1 MRYAIVWGSKTGNTE
16 LLARSVGEAVD
27 GGECID
33 MGAPCDE
40 ALAADRIYVGFWT
53 DKGTCDKEVALFL
66 PRLGEQEVF
75 LFGTAGFG
83 GSQAYFD
90 QIMARVLKLVPG
102 TVTVVGAFMCQGKM
116 GPAVRKRYEAMR
128 EGGAPAEQVDA
139 MIANF
144 DAALSHPD
152 DDDIADLRR
161 AVLATLPR

>member
-1 MRYAIVWGSKTGNTE
+1 MSYAIVWSSETGNTE
-16 LLARSVGEAVD
+16 QLARSIREVAGD
-27 GGECID
+27 DCLY
-33 MGAPCDE
+33 MGAPSDA
-40 ALAADRIYVGFWT
+40 ALAADRVYVGFWT
-53 DKGTCDKEVALFL
+53 DKGTCDGEVAAFL
-66 PRLGEQEVF
+66 SKLGEQEVF

-83 GSQAYFD
+83 GSREYFD
-90 QIMARVLKLVPG
+90 QIMGRVLKNVPASA
-102 TVTVVGAFMCQGKM
+102 TVVGAFMCQGKM

-152 DDDIADLRR
+152 DDDLADLRR